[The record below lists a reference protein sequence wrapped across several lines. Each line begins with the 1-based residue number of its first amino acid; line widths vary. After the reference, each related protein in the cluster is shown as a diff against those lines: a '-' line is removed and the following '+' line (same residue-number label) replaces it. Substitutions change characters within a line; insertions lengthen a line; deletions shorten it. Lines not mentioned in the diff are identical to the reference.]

1 VNPDNTSRTVA
12 EEAREAADSL
22 AEILRTARAEDRS
35 VVPDL
40 QGTLDSPEA
49 TEALGNLARRV
60 ELQVVDAISLGN
72 ADMREAMLKKLA
84 AMRAELAGPN
94 PTPLELQIVERIV
107 LSWLAVHDAELQAS
121 DAEDHVDYWQR
132 RIDHAHKRH
141 LSAIKALATIR
152 KLALP
157 VLIGQLNVS
166 QRQVNTAEIRSA
178 GPPVAARPAAA
189 DGQA

>member
-1 VNPDNTSRTVA
+1 VA

-22 AEILRTARAEDRS
+22 DEILRRARAEDHS

-40 QGTLDSPEA
+40 QGVLISPEA

-60 ELQVVDAISLGN
+60 EQQVVDAISLGN
-72 ADMREAMLKKLA
+72 VDMREAVLKKLA
-84 AMRAELAGPN
+84 EMRAELAGPD

-132 RIDHAHKRH
+132 RIDHAHRRH

-152 KLALP
+152 RLAVP

-166 QRQVNTAEIRSA
+166 QRQVNTADFRSA
-178 GPPVAARPAAA
+178 SPPVVARQAAA
-189 DGQA
+189 DARA

>member
-1 VNPDNTSRTVA
+1 VA

-22 AEILRTARAEDRS
+22 DEILRRARAEDHS

-40 QGTLDSPEA
+40 QGVLISPEA

-60 ELQVVDAISLGN
+60 EQQVVDAISLGN
-72 ADMREAMLKKLA
+72 VDMREAVLKKLA
-84 AMRAELAGPN
+84 EMRAEL
-94 PTPLELQIVERIV
+94 RIV

-132 RIDHAHKRH
+132 RIDHAHRRH

-152 KLALP
+152 RLAVP

-166 QRQVNTAEIRSA
+166 QRQVNTADFRSA
-178 GPPVAARPAAA
+178 SPPVVARQAAA
-189 DGQA
+189 DARA